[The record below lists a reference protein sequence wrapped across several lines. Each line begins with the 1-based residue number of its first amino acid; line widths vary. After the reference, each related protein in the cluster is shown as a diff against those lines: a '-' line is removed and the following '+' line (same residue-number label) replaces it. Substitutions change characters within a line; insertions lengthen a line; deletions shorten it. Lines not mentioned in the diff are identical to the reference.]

1 MKLFDCSTAPSPR
14 RVRIFAAEK
23 RLELDI
29 IQVDLGSGEQ
39 FGAEFRAI
47 NPDCIVPVLELDDGT
62 HITEVT
68 AICHYLEDFQPEPT
82 LFGIGAAER
91 ATAVMWNAKAEQQ
104 GLSAMADAFRNV
116 AKGLQGRAVPGP
128 ENYEQIPELAERGRR
143 RVAAFFEKL
152 DTRLTQ
158 TEFLAGE
165 RFTIADITALVL
177 VDFAARLKIV
187 IDDGAVDLQRWYDSV
202 AARPS
207 ASA

>member
-1 MKLFDCSTAPSPR
+1 
-14 RVRIFAAEK
+14 
-23 RLELDI
+23 
-29 IQVDLGSGEQ
+29 
-39 FGAEFRAI
+39 
-47 NPDCIVPVLELDDGT
+47 
-62 HITEVT
+62 
-68 AICHYLEDFQPEPT
+68 
-82 LFGIGAAER
+82 
-91 ATAVMWNAKAEQQ
+91 
-104 GLSAMADAFRNV
+104 MADAFRNV